1 MMRIEPVLRS
11 RVGSMDL
18 EILKLRRGSAARPSA
33 PVAGSFGAEL
43 PARSD
48 RFCWCGAEL
57 IGHTHAGGTAAC
69 AHARRT
75 RSMRNLS
82 RAKEALR

>member
-33 PVAGSFGAEL
+33 PVAEPFGAEL

-48 RFCWCGAEL
+48 RFC
-57 IGHTHAGGTAAC
+57 
-69 AHARRT
+69 
-75 RSMRNLS
+75 
-82 RAKEALR
+82 